1 MLPRGLVYEGL
12 SDGPILL
19 SGGSAAQSS
28 AIQCF
33 DALLCIRHEDETGK
47 GAFPSPFGPS
57 VAAHESSRAVCAVS
71 WIVRQRKSP
80 GKVVIFF
87 LSIAFFSCS
96 LHWFALSRRLPDT
109 HERLH
114 ASCPPS
120 ADRNPVRLSVS
131 ARLHP
136 VPLQLRSLPGL
147 QCMCLGAGG
156 FKELPPKYRDQVHHC
171 AR

>member
-12 SDGPILL
+12 SDEPILL

-47 GAFPSPFGPS
+47 GAFPSTFGPS
-57 VAAHESSRAVCAVS
+57 VAAHEWNRAVCAVS

-87 LSIAFFSCS
+87 LSMAFFSCS
-96 LHWFALSRRLPDT
+96 LHRFALSRSLPDT
-109 HERLH
+109 HEGLH

-136 VPLQLRSLPGL
+136 VPLQLRPLPGL
-147 QCMCLGAGG
+147 QRVCLGAGG

-171 AR
+171 PR